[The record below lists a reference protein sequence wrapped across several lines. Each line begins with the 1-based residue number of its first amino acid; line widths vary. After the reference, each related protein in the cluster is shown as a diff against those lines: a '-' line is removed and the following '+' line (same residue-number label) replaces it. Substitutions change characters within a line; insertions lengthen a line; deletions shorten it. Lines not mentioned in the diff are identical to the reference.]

1 MYFTSL
7 ITSNIGKDLGLTIFI
22 NFLYYNGYLWILM
35 VLLNHEVEAFKI
47 KKTQVPFKYILKGD
61 LNVKIKKSP
70 FKYNY

>member
-1 MYFTSL
+1 
-7 ITSNIGKDLGLTIFI
+7 
-22 NFLYYNGYLWILM
+22 M